1 MLCLCGLPRG
11 EGGSSE
17 WERTVESKIVGGFC
31 DIMKKSIILWLA
43 ASAVVMLA
51 FPWLAVTFVK
61 GDAGMAVCFLLFF
74 AVNPL
79 YSVLIGA
86 FVGKDIRRLWSL
98 PVISAALFLIG
109 TWVFFDMG
117 ETAFILYAAV
127 YLALG
132 IAAMLISML
141 IRKKTQK

>member
-1 MLCLCGLPRG
+1 MFY
-11 EGGSSE
+11 EN
-17 WERTVESKIVGGFC
+17 
-31 DIMKKSIILWLA
+31 A
-43 ASAVVMLA
+43 AVLKVT
-51 FPWLAVTFVK
+51 WRITAVTASWLWV
-61 GDAGMAVCFLLFF
+61 DRIYMAVCFLLFF

-79 YSVLIGA
+79 YSVIIGA
-86 FVGKDIRRLWSL
+86 FAGKDIRHLWSL
-98 PVISAALFLIG
+98 PAISAVLFLIG
-109 TWVFFDMG
+109 TWIFFDMG

>member
-1 MLCLCGLPRG
+1 
-11 EGGSSE
+11 
-17 WERTVESKIVGGFC
+17 
-31 DIMKKSIILWLA
+31 MKQSIILWMA

-51 FPWLAVTFVK
+51 FPWIAVTFVK
-61 GDAGMAVCFLLFF
+61 GDTGMAICFLLFF

-79 YSVLIGA
+79 YSVLIGT
-86 FVGKDIRRLWSL
+86 FVGKDIRHLWSL
-98 PVISAALFLIG
+98 PVISAVLFLIG

-132 IAAMLISML
+132 IAAMLISIL

>member
-1 MLCLCGLPRG
+1 
-11 EGGSSE
+11 
-17 WERTVESKIVGGFC
+17 
-31 DIMKKSIILWLA
+31 MKKSIILWLA

-79 YSVLIGA
+79 YTVIIGA
-86 FVGKDIRRLWSL
+86 FAGKDVKHLWSL
-98 PVISAALFLIG
+98 PVISAVLFLIG
-109 TWVFFDMG
+109 TWIFFDMG

-127 YLALG
+127 YLVIG
-132 IAAMLISML
+132 IMAMLISMF
-141 IRKKTQK
+141 IRKKTQE

>member
-1 MLCLCGLPRG
+1 
-11 EGGSSE
+11 
-17 WERTVESKIVGGFC
+17 
-31 DIMKKSIILWLA
+31 MKKNIILWMA

-79 YSVLIGA
+79 YSVIIGA
-86 FVGKDIRRLWSL
+86 YAGKDVKHLWSL
-98 PVISAALFLIG
+98 PVISAVLFLIG
-109 TWVFFDMG
+109 TWIFFDMG

-127 YLALG
+127 YLIIG
-132 IAAMLISML
+132 IMAMLISMF
-141 IRKKTQK
+141 IRKKTQE

>member
-1 MLCLCGLPRG
+1 
-11 EGGSSE
+11 
-17 WERTVESKIVGGFC
+17 
-31 DIMKKSIILWLA
+31 MKKNIILWMA

-86 FVGKDIRRLWSL
+86 FAGKDIRHLSCMRWS
-98 PVISAALFLIG
+98 ILF
-109 TWVFFDMG
+109 WVRITNTN
-117 ETAFILYAAV
+117 E
-127 YLALG
+127 
-132 IAAMLISML
+132 
-141 IRKKTQK
+141 K

>member
-1 MLCLCGLPRG
+1 MLCLCGLRG
-11 EGGSSE
+11 SRGSFE
-17 WERTVESKIVGGFC
+17 RVRTVVSKIVGGFC
-31 DIMKKSIILWLA
+31 NIMKKNIILWVV

-79 YSVLIGA
+79 YSVIIGA
-86 FVGKDIRRLWSL
+86 FAGKDVKRLRSL
-98 PVISAALFLIG
+98 PVISAVLFLIG
-109 TWVFFDMG
+109 TWLFFDMG

-127 YLALG
+127 YLVIG
-132 IAAMLISML
+132 IMAMLISMF

>member
-1 MLCLCGLPRG
+1 
-11 EGGSSE
+11 
-17 WERTVESKIVGGFC
+17 
-31 DIMKKSIILWLA
+31 MKKNIILWMA

-79 YSVLIGA
+79 YSVIIGA
-86 FVGKDIRRLWSL
+86 FVGKDVKYLWSL
-98 PVISAALFLIG
+98 PVISAVLFLIG
-109 TWVFFDMG
+109 AWIFFDMG
-117 ETAFILYAAV
+117 ETTFIMYATV
-127 YLALG
+127 YLVIG
-132 IAAMLISML
+132 IMAMLISMF

>member
-1 MLCLCGLPRG
+1 
-11 EGGSSE
+11 
-17 WERTVESKIVGGFC
+17 
-31 DIMKKSIILWLA
+31 MKKNIILWLV

-79 YSVLIGA
+79 YSVIIGA
-86 FVGKDIRRLWSL
+86 FAGKDVKHLWSL
-98 PVISAALFLIG
+98 PVISAVLFLIG
-109 TWVFFDMG
+109 TWIFFDMG

-127 YLALG
+127 YLVIG
-132 IAAMLISML
+132 IMAMLISMF
-141 IRKKTQK
+141 IRKKTQE

>member
-1 MLCLCGLPRG
+1 
-11 EGGSSE
+11 
-17 WERTVESKIVGGFC
+17 
-31 DIMKKSIILWLA
+31 MKKNIILWFAVSA
-43 ASAVVMLA
+43 AVMLMV
-51 FPWLAVTFVK
+51 PWLAVTFVK

-86 FVGKDIRRLWSL
+86 FAGKDIRHLWSL
-98 PVISAALFLIG
+98 PVISAVLFLIG
-109 TWVFFDMG
+109 TWIFFDMG

-132 IAAMLISML
+132 IAVMLISML
-141 IRKKTQK
+141 IRKKVQRQ

>member
-1 MLCLCGLPRG
+1 
-11 EGGSSE
+11 
-17 WERTVESKIVGGFC
+17 
-31 DIMKKSIILWLA
+31 MKKNIILWLA

-86 FVGKDIRRLWSL
+86 LAGKDFRRLWSL
-98 PVISAALFLIG
+98 PVISSALFLIG
-109 TWVFFDMG
+109 TWIFFDMG

-127 YLALG
+127 YLIIG
-132 IAAMLISML
+132 IMAMLISMF
-141 IRKKTQK
+141 IRKKTQE

>member
-1 MLCLCGLPRG
+1 
-11 EGGSSE
+11 
-17 WERTVESKIVGGFC
+17 
-31 DIMKKSIILWLA
+31 MKKNIILWVA

-79 YSVLIGA
+79 YSVINGVYA
-86 FVGKDIRRLWSL
+86 GKDVKHLWSL
-98 PVISAALFLIG
+98 PVISAVLFLIG
-109 TWVFFDMG
+109 TWIFFDMG

-127 YLALG
+127 YLVIG
-132 IAAMLISML
+132 IMAMLISML

>member
-1 MLCLCGLPRG
+1 
-11 EGGSSE
+11 
-17 WERTVESKIVGGFC
+17 
-31 DIMKKSIILWLA
+31 MKKNIILWLA

-86 FVGKDIRRLWSL
+86 FAGKDIRRLWSL
-98 PVISAALFLIG
+98 PVISSALFLIG
-109 TWVFFDMG
+109 TWIFFDMG
-117 ETAFILYAAV
+117 ESAFILYAAV
-127 YLALG
+127 YLVLG
-132 IAAMLISML
+132 IAAMLI
-141 IRKKTQK
+141 KKKMQK

>member
-1 MLCLCGLPRG
+1 
-11 EGGSSE
+11 
-17 WERTVESKIVGGFC
+17 
-31 DIMKKSIILWLA
+31 MKKNTILWMA

-79 YSVLIGA
+79 YSVLIGVFA
-86 FVGKDIRRLWSL
+86 GKDVKHLWSL
-98 PVISAALFLIG
+98 PVISAVLFLIG
-109 TWVFFDMG
+109 TWIFFDMG

-127 YLALG
+127 YLIIG
-132 IAAMLISML
+132 IMAMLISMF
-141 IRKKTQK
+141 IRKKTQE